1 MGTFLNKQYQ
11 LEKTVGIIARPVRFL
26 PVNDW
31 GIIIQ
36 LNGFIQ
42 HNRKTWL
49 SRVNKR
55 IGQFRSTGVHG
66 DVGRAILFVL
76 IERRRYGYI
85 GTCQTWT

>member
-1 MGTFLNKQYQ
+1 V
-11 LEKTVGIIARPVRFL
+11 EKTFGIIACPARFL

-31 GIIIQ
+31 GIIFQ

-42 HNRKTWL
+42 HNRKAWL

-55 IGQFRSTGVHG
+55 IGQFQSTGVHA

-76 IERRRYGYI
+76 I
-85 GTCQTWT
+85 